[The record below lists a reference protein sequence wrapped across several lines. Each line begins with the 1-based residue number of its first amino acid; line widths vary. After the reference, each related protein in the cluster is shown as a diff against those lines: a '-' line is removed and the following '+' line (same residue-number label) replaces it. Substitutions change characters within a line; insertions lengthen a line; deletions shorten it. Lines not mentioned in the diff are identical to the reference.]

1 MRSSATWRRD
11 LRLAP
16 CKSCR
21 GGRRGLRPNGLLVP
35 GPRYGR
41 GVAEFDIVDLTISEA
56 EPVAHPAEG
65 TVAGQSA
72 GGTLGSVDTAVV
84 AAGLESL
91 RQDLAGHLK
100 ADKGGLRLTTLTV
113 KLTVSAEGKVAFV
126 AKGSAEAS
134 IEVVFSAEK
143 AT

>member
-1 MRSSATWRRD
+1 
-11 LRLAP
+11 
-16 CKSCR
+16 
-21 GGRRGLRPNGLLVP
+21 
-35 GPRYGR
+35 
-41 GVAEFDIVDLTISEA
+41 VAEFDIVDLTISEG
-56 EPVAHPAEG
+56 EPVDPPAKG
-65 TVAGQSA
+65 RVAGQSA
-72 GGTLGSVDTAVV
+72 SGTLGSVDTAVV

-100 ADKGGLRLTTLTV
+100 AEERGLRLTTVTV

-134 IEVVFSAEK
+134 IEVVFSAAK